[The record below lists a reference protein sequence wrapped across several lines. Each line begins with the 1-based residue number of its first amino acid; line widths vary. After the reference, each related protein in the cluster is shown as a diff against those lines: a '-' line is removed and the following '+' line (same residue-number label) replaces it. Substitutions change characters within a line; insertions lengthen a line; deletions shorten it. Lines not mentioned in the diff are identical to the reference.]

1 MNYILVDCENINR
14 DQIKDFKG
22 IKDGDALILFY
33 SEQHKSTTID
43 VMDFVSRHNLKLE
56 CHKVKTGSG
65 HALDF
70 QLSSYLGYL
79 IAKNNDASIKY
90 CIVAGDKGYDVLID
104 FWKKRN
110 IIVNRKTLPEAKK
123 NISEVTITVKNNSK
137 KENKDEVKKPE
148 EKMATLKE
156 ISQYL
161 SKDDKPEEV
170 LTIFNQY
177 KTKQTINRGIDK
189 LFKDSN
195 ITSKIAKKLKPLY
208 KEKGKN

>member
-1 MNYILVDCENINR
+1 MNYILVDCENIDR

-33 SEQHKSTTID
+33 SEQHKSITID
-43 VMDFVSRHNLKLE
+43 VMDFVAKHNLKLE

-104 FWKKRN
+104 FWKKHN
-110 IIVNRKTLPEAKK
+110 INLTRKTLPEAKK
-123 NISEVTITVKNNSK
+123 NVTSISTASSSVKEQDAK
-137 KENKDEVKKPE
+137 DNKILEGGTTTDY
-148 EKMATLKE
+148 E
-156 ISQYL
+156 IKQYL
-161 SKDDKPEEV
+161 SAEDMPEEV
-170 LTIFNQY
+170 LKIVNQY
-177 KTKQTINRGIDK
+177 KTKQAINNGLNK
-189 LFKDSN
+189 LYKDSKH
-195 ITSKIAKKLKPLY
+195 TSSVIKKLKPLY
-208 KEKGKN
+208 KLKEKK